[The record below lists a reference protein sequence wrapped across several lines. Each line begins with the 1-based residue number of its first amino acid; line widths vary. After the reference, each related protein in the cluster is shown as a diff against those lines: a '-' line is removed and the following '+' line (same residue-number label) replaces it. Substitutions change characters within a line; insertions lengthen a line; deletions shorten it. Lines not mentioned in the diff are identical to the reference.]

1 MQSYHR
7 NHHTN
12 HNGGDQPLEEENG
25 RKGQGLLEAF
35 GRLLSRKK
43 RVTEAEIQEMMDA
56 GEEEG
61 LINEEE
67 NAMIRSILAL
77 GDSVVRE
84 IMLPRMEMACVSIE
98 AEVSEVLQAI
108 IACGHSRLPVFEGTI
123 DNIIGIIYAKDLLK
137 YWGARDAEIELRKL
151 IRPPYFVPETKN
163 LEELLHD
170 FKKRRVHM
178 AIVIDEYGGTSG
190 LVTIEDLLEQIV
202 GDIQD
207 EYDLEEERLTVEPDG
222 AIVADGRLP
231 VEEIEEHFKVVVE
244 RDKFETVGGLIFHLT
259 GRIPCAGEVV
269 ESDTLRLTVLEADER
284 RINRVRIVRLEL
296 QLPDRET
303 DNS

>member
-1 MQSYHR
+1 
-7 NHHTN
+7 
-12 HNGGDQPLEEENG
+12 LEEENG
-25 RKGQGLLEAF
+25 RKGQGLMESL
-35 GRLLSRKK
+35 GRLLYRKR
-43 RVTEAEIQEMMDA
+43 RVTEAEIQDIMDA

-84 IMLPRMEMACVSIE
+84 IMLPRMEMACVSVE
-98 AEVSEVLQAI
+98 AEVSEVLQSI

-123 DNIIGIIYAKDLLK
+123 DNIIGLIYAKDLLK
-137 YWGARDAEIELRKL
+137 HWGATDASVELRKL

-178 AIVIDEYGGTSG
+178 AVVIDEYGGTSG

-207 EYDLEEERLTVEPDG
+207 EYDLEEERLTLEPDG
-222 AIVADGRLP
+222 AVVADGRLP

-259 GRIPCAGEVV
+259 GRIPEAGEVV
-269 ESDTLRLTVLEADER
+269 TSDTLELTVLEADER
-284 RINRVRIVRLEL
+284 RINRVRIVRLEPRL
-296 QLPDRET
+296 HNGET